1 MRHSSARKL
10 VDTGLVR
17 AWLWSALLRLLAFAV
32 LGLLLAGKFN
42 YPEFLGGLSWL
53 TFGRLRPA
61 HVNGMVFGVYSTA
74 ALGLLYYYVPMLCAR
89 PMVAAA
95 VGWWAFY
102 GWNAAVGAATLALLG
117 GYTAGIEFAEYAWPA
132 RLLLWLALAAVAV
145 QVAVTVLRRREPQL
159 YVSLY
164 YVIMALVWML
174 LDLLIGGLVLP
185 YYGVPGV
192 TGAAL
197 QGFYAHGLFN
207 LWVAPLG
214 LAALYYFLPLATGS
228 ALFSRR
234 LAVLGFWL
242 QAAAFPLV
250 GIAEYLYSPIPHLQ
264 QTLAIAA
271 GILLALSM
279 VAVAANAYGTA
290 AGRWREFSGGHNGA
304 SFGAKFIMMGT
315 TFLMIGAVLGVV
327 GSLRSVQGMTHFT
340 DYPIAHDYA
349 MLYAGFMSV
358 LIGGMYYAWPRITG
372 RELWNPYLA
381 SWHLWLTLTG
391 GALIIAVLG
400 IQGFIQGYML
410 RYGAGFMDTLAEMD
424 PWWLTRSV
432 GGAVIGIGFVL
443 LLINLYRSER
453 RGAEFAETARAQE
466 HAVEAPS
473 RPLHWQ
479 FVRVLTLV
487 LVPGAGFL
495 GMALAVQAGVPL
507 LIGAGTGA
515 AVRDSS
521 TGKTIEAA
529 AYTPLERRGRDVYV
543 REGCGYCHS
552 QQVRPGALEEWRW
565 GPVVQGGEYFYD
577 RPPLLGTRRIGP
589 DLLRV
594 GRKYGDDWHAALYWD
609 PRALYPRSNMPAYP
623 WLFER
628 GQDSNAAPRLNG
640 DGQALYAYLQRLG
653 TRVGD
658 WRETFARTSL
668 RMGAALQARP
678 GPNDAHLRR
687 EGRDVYQRWCQGCH
701 GVQGRGDGP
710 AARFLALPPTDFT
723 TGIFK
728 FRSTLGTDSLPSDQD
743 LYATVNNGLAG
754 TAMGPWYALD
764 SQQRM
769 AVVQY
774 IKSFSARWN
783 AAGSSTSLD
792 LTPAPAL
799 PAEPPACG
807 PRRALEQSVACRR
820 NGGDSGR
827 RSGRC
832 TRQRTRR
839 SAALN
844 RVRPARAICFDM
856 GLKRSLL
863 HRADDTASASNAA
876 A

>member
-1 MRHSSARKL
+1 MSHFSEPKL
-10 VDTGLVR
+10 VDIGLIR
-17 AWLWSALLRLLAFAV
+17 AWLWSALLWLLAFAV
-32 LGLLLAGKFN
+32 LGLLLAVKFN
-42 YPEFLGGLSWL
+42 YPDFLGGLSWL

-61 HVNGMVFGVYSTA
+61 HVDGMVFGVYSTA

-102 GWNAAVGAATLALLG
+102 AWNAAVGAATLALLW
-117 GYTAGIEFAEYAWPA
+117 GYNAGIEFAEYAWP
-132 RLLLWLALAAVAV
+132 
-145 QVAVTVLRRREPQL
+145 P
-159 YVSLY
+159 
-164 YVIMALVWML
+164 
-174 LDLLIGGLVLP
+174 
-185 YYGVPGV
+185 
-192 TGAAL
+192 
-197 QGFYAHGLFN
+197 
-207 LWVAPLG
+207 G
-214 LAALYYFLPLATGS
+214 LAALYYFLPLAAGN

-234 LAVLGFWL
+234 LALLGFWL

-250 GIAEYLYSPIPHLQ
+250 GVAEYLYSPIPHMQ
-264 QTLAIAA
+264 QTLAIAT

-279 VAVAANAYGTA
+279 VAVAATAYGTA
-290 AGRWREFSGGHNGA
+290 AGRWLEFSGGQNGA

-315 TFLMIGAVLGVV
+315 TFLLIGAVLGVV

-400 IQGFIQGYML
+400 GQGCIQGYML
-410 RYGAGFMDTLAEMD
+410 RYGAGCMDALAEMD
-424 PWWLTRSV
+424 PWWLTRSL
-432 GGAVIGIGFVL
+432 GGVVIGIGFVL

-453 RGAEFAETARAQE
+453 RGAEFAETTRAEQDME
-466 HAVEAPS
+466 SPS
-473 RPLHWQ
+473 RPPHSQ
-479 FVRVLTLV
+479 FERMPTLI
-487 LVPGAGFL
+487 LIPGAGFL

-521 TGKTIEAA
+521 TGKTIETAD
-529 AYTPLERRGRDVYV
+529 YTPLEQRGRDVYV

-552 QQVRPGALEEWRW
+552 QQIRPVALEEWRW
-565 GPVVQGGEYFYD
+565 GPVAQGGEYFYD
-577 RPPLLGTRRIGP
+577 RHPVLGTRRIGP

-594 GRKYGDDWHAALYWD
+594 GRNYGDDWHAAQYWD

-628 GQDSNAAPRLNG
+628 SQDPNAAPRLNG
-640 DGQALYAYLQRLG
+640 DGQALNAYLQRLG
-653 TRVGD
+653 TRVGE

-678 GPNDAHLRR
+678 GPNDAHMRR

-723 TGIFK
+723 AGIFK
-728 FRSTLGTDSLPSDQD
+728 FRSTLGADSLPSDQD

-754 TAMGPWYALD
+754 TAMGPWYELD

-783 AAGSSTSLD
+783 AADSSTSLD
-792 LTPAPAL
+792 LPPEPAITAAGLARGKTLYARRCANCHGEDGRGAPPGAAPLKDRWERPLRVPDLTLPLGRARGVKRGHHSHDYFTVIMTGVGGTPML
-799 PAEPPACG
+799 PLAGTLDVDEIWDIAHY
-807 PRRALEQSVACRR
+807 AQSLRVDAHMREL
-820 NGGDSGR
+820 
-827 RSGRC
+827 
-832 TRQRTRR
+832 RQ
-839 SAALN
+839 A
-844 RVRPARAICFDM
+844 
-856 GLKRSLL
+856 GLQPS
-863 HRADDTASASNAA
+863 DDAA
-876 A
+876 ARGALWSNLSRAATAAIPAGAAAAAPGSALVADRH